1 MSAIA
6 PKAPRISWLDPYRR
20 LRQHYRLG
28 SRLLRALL
36 GVVLFAHAA
45 AAQAILRIEI
55 TQGTEGATPIAVV
68 PFGWEGGGAVPQDL
82 AQIIADDLARSGTF
96 APLARNDLVA
106 RPSSGAEVRYGNWK
120 AGGVDNLV
128 VGRLRAMGPDSYVA
142 QFQLFDVFREQQM
155 VGYSFPV
162 RGGQLRQLAHEMAD
176 IIYEKITG
184 QRGAF
189 NTHVAYISTQRD
201 AANEKLYVLQVS
213 DADGHAP
220 ETVLT
225 SKRPL
230 MSPAWSPDAQ
240 RLAYV
245 SFEDPR
251 RSAIFVQDLRTGQRK
266 KISSVPGINGAPAF
280 SPDGK
285 QLALVL
291 SHRGNPDIYVMD
303 LASSQLTQLTNNRAI
318 DTEPVWEPDGQ
329 NLLFTS
335 DRSGSP
341 QIYQVSARGG
351 RPERVSFQGRYNASP
366 AVSPDG
372 RLVAMVQ
379 GERGR
384 YRIAVLDRDT
394 DTVRVLTDGTLDESP
409 SFAPNGSMILYATE
423 GRGRGVLGAVSV
435 DGRMK
440 QRFTLSEGDVREPVW
455 SPFLN

>member
-1 MSAIA
+1 M
-6 PKAPRISWLDPYRR
+6 
-20 LRQHYRLG
+20 G
-28 SRLLRALL
+28 
-36 GVVLFAHAA
+36 
-45 AAQAILRIEI
+45 
-55 TQGTEGATPIAVV
+55 
-68 PFGWEGGGAVPQDL
+68 
-82 AQIIADDLARSGTF
+82 QIIANDLARSGLF
-96 APLARNDLVA
+96 APVERAKLPAT
-106 RPSSGAEVRYGNWK
+106 PTSGAEVRFGIWK
-120 AGGVDNLV
+120 ASGVENLV
-128 VGRLRAMGPDSYVA
+128 VGRLRSMGPDSYVA
-142 QFQLFDVFREQQM
+142 QFQVFDVYREQQI

-162 RGGQLRQLAHEMAD
+162 RGAQLRQLAHEMAD

-189 NTHVAYISTQRD
+189 NTHVAYISTQLD
-201 AANEKLYVLQVS
+201 AAKQKTYVLQVS
-213 DADGHAP
+213 DADGHDP

-225 SKRPL
+225 SQRPL

-240 RLAYV
+240 QVAYV
-245 SFEDPR
+245 SFENAKG
-251 RSAIFVQDLRTGQRK
+251 SAVFVQDLRSGERK
-266 KISSVPGINGAPAF
+266 KVSALQGINGAPTF

-285 QLALVL
+285 RLALVL

-303 LASSQLTQLTNNRAI
+303 VASGRLTQLTNNRAI
-318 DTEPVWEPDGQ
+318 DTEPAWDPSGQ
-329 NLLFTS
+329 KLLFTS

-341 QIYQVSARGG
+341 QIYEVAVNGG
-351 RPERVSFQGRYNASP
+351 RPERLSFQGKYNASP

-372 RLVAMVQ
+372 KLIAMVQ

-384 YRIAVLDRDT
+384 YRIAVMDRAT
-394 DTVRVLTDGTLDESP
+394 RSVRVLTDGTLDESP